1 MFTSVSKSSSYN
13 GTFKKYVTI
22 RRAILRNI
30 ETSYRCDFSES
41 WDTVSWPPSYS
52 ASLVKDNLI
61 GKAVFF
67 KY

>member
-1 MFTSVSKSSSYN
+1 MFTSVSKASSYN

-30 ETSYRCDFSES
+30 ETSYRWDFSES
-41 WDTVSWPPSYS
+41 WNTVSLPPSYS

-61 GKAVFF
+61 CKVVFF